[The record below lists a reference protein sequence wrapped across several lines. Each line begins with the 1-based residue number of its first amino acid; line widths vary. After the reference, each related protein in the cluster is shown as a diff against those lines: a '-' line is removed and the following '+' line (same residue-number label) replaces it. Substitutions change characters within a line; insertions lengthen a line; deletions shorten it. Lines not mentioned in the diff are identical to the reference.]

1 MTASSSRRGL
11 SLIELLIVLAI
22 LSVLTGLTLTAVQRA
37 RMAAARAAC
46 GNNLHQIGLALQMY
60 HDRQHS
66 FPPGM
71 EWSGKN
77 NDASDVF
84 YTRSWHVHLLPD
96 IEQAALAA
104 ELDQPKYYTSTL
116 FNLPDDDPRLTTVL
130 PVYCCPADP
139 ATGRTVRAFNPL
151 SGPLVSATTSYL
163 GVEGTNLYRK
173 NGVLFLRSHV
183 RLGEITDGASQ
194 TLLVGERPAYPR
206 AMWGMWYTG
215 IYGQGP
221 PGGSGATFLGVRER
235 MDVITCGPNWPDG
248 QPYLGFSGEA
258 HFVPG
263 DSTNPYHAYHFWSWH
278 GGANFLFVDGSVRFL
293 PYAADAVLPAL
304 ATRAGGEAVSVDW

>member
-1 MTASSSRRGL
+1 MTARSFRRGL
-11 SLIELLIVLAI
+11 SLLELLIVLAI
-22 LSVLTGLTLTAVQRA
+22 LSILSGLTLGAVQRA
-37 RMAAARAAC
+37 RLAADRVAC
-46 GNNLHQIGLALQMY
+46 ANNLHQIGLALQMY

-77 NDASDVF
+77 ADPSDVF
-84 YTRSWHVHLLPD
+84 YGRSWHVYLLPE
-96 IEQAALAA
+96 IEQAPLAA
-104 ELDQPKYYTSTL
+104 ELDQPKYYTNTI
-116 FNLPDDDPRLTTVL
+116 FDLPVDPRLTTVL

-139 ATGRTVRAFNPL
+139 ATGRTIRAFNPL
-151 SGPLVSATTSYL
+151 SGYLVSATTSYL

-173 NGVLFLRSHV
+173 DGVLFVGSQV

-206 AMWGMWYTG
+206 VMWGMWYTG
-215 IYGQGP
+215 MFGQEIT
-221 PGGSGATFLGVRER
+221 GSCATVLGVRER
-235 MDVITCGPNWPDG
+235 YWGVDNLLWPDG
-248 QPYLGFSGEA
+248 WPYQGFNGEA

-278 GGANFLFVDGSVRFL
+278 GGGANFLFADGSVRFL
-293 PYAADAVLPAL
+293 PYEADAVLPAL
-304 ATRAGGEAVSVDW
+304 ATRAGGEAVSLDW